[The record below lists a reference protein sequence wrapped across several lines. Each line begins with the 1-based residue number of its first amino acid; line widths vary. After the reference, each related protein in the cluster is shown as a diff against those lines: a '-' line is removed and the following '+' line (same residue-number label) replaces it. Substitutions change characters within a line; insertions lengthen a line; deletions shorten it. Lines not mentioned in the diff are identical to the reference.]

1 MVFPSTDIS
10 SEASTRRDEVR
21 KCSECDKERLNK
33 EVDCESQSKL
43 RNILKNIL
51 T

>member
-21 KCSECDKERLNK
+21 KCSECDKERLNQG
-33 EVDCESQSKL
+33 VDDESQSKL
-43 RNILKNIL
+43 EKYLKKNL